1 MCTQSVG
8 LVAGALEVRGIATVC
23 IALVRSI
30 AVAVRAPRALAVP
43 FPFGAAM
50 GPPGDVATQTA
61 VLLVALSLL
70 EEEGPGPLL
79 RDWPSPPTTTSSAT
93 PRDSAP

>member
-8 LVAGALEVRGIATVC
+8 LVAGALEERGIATVC

-30 AVAVRAPRALAVP
+30 AEHVRAPRALAVP

-50 GPPGDVATQTA
+50 GPPGDVATQAA
-61 VLLVALSLL
+61 VLLAAMRLL

-79 RDWPSPPTTTSSAT
+79 RDWTASPPPRSPAT
-93 PRDSAP
+93 PPGSAP